1 MTKQRKN
8 FSGHCRLCG
17 KFKVNGSKG
26 DWRKQTIIARKDL
39 REIKTKVSDLSD

>member
-17 KFKVNGSKG
+17 KWKVNGHKG
-26 DWRKQTIIARKDL
+26 DWRKQTRLSRKDWE
-39 REIKTKVSDLSD
+39 EIKRRYA